1 MKAKVKIGR
10 RQDLEIVRAWGAAV
24 QRPYMS
30 RGGVAI
36 EVGLE
41 MFKGTLDLMV
51 CGPWRRWGRYMGL
64 GLRGGS
70 SR

>member
-24 QRPYMS
+24 LRPYMS

-41 MFKGTLDLMV
+41 TSRDGHGVPCPYGENFVRHTDGS
-51 CGPWRRWGRYMGL
+51 GA
-64 GLRGGS
+64 RGS
-70 SR
+70 K